1 TNGDSWYWQSNMAQL
16 PAEVSTQPEQSGFFT
31 PKKSPIRSQGAYRA
45 FVYEVFYGA
54 LTHMIGIIIS

>member
-1 TNGDSWYWQSNMAQL
+1 MAQL

-54 LTHMIGIIIS
+54 LAHMIGIIIS